1 MQNEWENRAKEFC
14 AFMPDNIKKQMK
26 EDFIQYKIKAAIKK
40 KNRLTGFF
48 DWDAL
53 PCDIQE
59 KILGDECRLRYI
71 KEEIN
76 HIGLNVIEEWF
87 SQLKNQEGK
96 YMGFRMNIRKYN
108 WAEVIFTMTN
118 NKPLYLKNRLVQG
131 YKTFIADN
139 EKNIPTLKSLKEY
152 SLNDKKKKAEEKLLT
167 DKKYKDGDIVFNGWN
182 ILLISS
188 STKTQFRVWKLSGI
202 VSDTAYE
209 LDYQNL
215 SSITVK
221 PYWEDNGVAWVRTTN
236 ISKSKMSSYWV
247 IDKNIINFENCD
259 NENNYIPFSSY

>member
-76 HIGLNVIEEWF
+76 HIGLNVIENWF
-87 SQLKNQEGK
+87 SQLKNQEGE

-118 NKPLYLKNRLVQG
+118 NKPLYQKNRLVQD

-152 SLNDKKKKAEEKLLT
+152 SLNDKRKKAEEKRLT
-167 DKKYKDGDIVFNGWN
+167 DKKYKDDDIVFDGSNVF
-182 ILLISS
+182 LISS
-188 STKTQFRVWKLSGI
+188 STKTQYRVWKLTGI
-202 VSDTAYE
+202 VSDKAYD
-209 LDYQNL
+209 LDCEKL
-215 SSITVK
+215 SSITVE
-221 PYWEDNGVAWVRTTN
+221 PYWGGSGVAWVDTTN
-236 ISKSKMSSYWV
+236 ISKSKMRSCCV
-247 IDKNIINFENCD
+247 IDKNIINLENCD
-259 NENNYIPFSSY
+259 NENNKIPFIIS